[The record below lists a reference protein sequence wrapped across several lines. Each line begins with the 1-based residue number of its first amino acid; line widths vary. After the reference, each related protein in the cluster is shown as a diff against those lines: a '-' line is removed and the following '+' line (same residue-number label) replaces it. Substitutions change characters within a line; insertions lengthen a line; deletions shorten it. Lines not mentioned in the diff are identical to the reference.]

1 MKVLDNSALNQV
13 QSSFEPITNRLPC
26 IVTYIHF
33 VLRLNTVI
41 KPSKGMKSNRL
52 TVAKCSCQFDAA
64 LFLQA
69 KNVVA
74 SKNECHQ
81 TASHQSLHS
90 WQFQPGFITKTVRC
104 CTSART
110 QNRWM
115 IHLLEVGEKVSYF
128 DASPLRNS
136 RATNL
141 ARLFHCCSLNLQSNT
156 SLVPS
161 TILLPSK
168 RIFTD
173 NTHIAQPLQLL
184 DPIEQLRYT

>member
-1 MKVLDNSALNQV
+1 
-13 QSSFEPITNRLPC
+13 
-26 IVTYIHF
+26 
-33 VLRLNTVI
+33 
-41 KPSKGMKSNRL
+41 MKSNRL
-52 TVAKCSCQFDAA
+52 TVGSTCSCQFDAA
-64 LFLQA
+64 LFVQA
-69 KNVVA
+69 NNVVA

-81 TASHQSLHS
+81 TASHQSLPS

-104 CTSART
+104 CTNTRT

-141 ARLFHCCSLNLQSNT
+141 ARLFHRCSLNLQSNT

-161 TILLPSK
+161 TISLPSK
-168 RIFTD
+168 GIFTD